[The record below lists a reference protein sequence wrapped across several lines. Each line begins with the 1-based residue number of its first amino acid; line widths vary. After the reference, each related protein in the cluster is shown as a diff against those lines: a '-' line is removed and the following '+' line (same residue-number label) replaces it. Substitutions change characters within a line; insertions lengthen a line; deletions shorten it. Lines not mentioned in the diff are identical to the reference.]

1 MWSIIN
7 AGGINNNKN
16 ATISSVQKQKGVN
29 TLTYTITPRSLS
41 LLIPSKHLFT
51 CMAIKFFSHVSRA
64 YYNLFSIPKLLV
76 TTRRASTFNRQYHK
90 DVQYPCYDVLVFK
103 TWFLIIRNPSK
114 QNGRKKFRKMD
125 GVLSRS
131 TTLAQPSGDDKVH
144 LKLDTYQVV
153 SLLFRDQ
160 LLPSR
165 TNQLIN

>member
-1 MWSIIN
+1 
-7 AGGINNNKN
+7 
-16 ATISSVQKQKGVN
+16 
-29 TLTYTITPRSLS
+29 
-41 LLIPSKHLFT
+41 
-51 CMAIKFFSHVSRA
+51 
-64 YYNLFSIPKLLV
+64 
-76 TTRRASTFNRQYHK
+76 
-90 DVQYPCYDVLVFK
+90 
-103 TWFLIIRNPSK
+103 
-114 QNGRKKFRKMD
+114 MD